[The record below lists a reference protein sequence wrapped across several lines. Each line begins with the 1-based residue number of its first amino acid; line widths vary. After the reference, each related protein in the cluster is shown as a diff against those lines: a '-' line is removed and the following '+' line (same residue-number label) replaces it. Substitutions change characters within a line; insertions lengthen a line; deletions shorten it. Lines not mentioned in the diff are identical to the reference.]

1 MYNWG
6 SLWKENRNICLIIK
20 LLVWS
25 IIVIGIG
32 AIKLLPPN
40 FIIKFHSTP
49 HLLNCDG
56 NMTL

>member
-40 FIIKFHSTP
+40 FIIKFIT
-49 HLLNCDG
+49 
-56 NMTL
+56 